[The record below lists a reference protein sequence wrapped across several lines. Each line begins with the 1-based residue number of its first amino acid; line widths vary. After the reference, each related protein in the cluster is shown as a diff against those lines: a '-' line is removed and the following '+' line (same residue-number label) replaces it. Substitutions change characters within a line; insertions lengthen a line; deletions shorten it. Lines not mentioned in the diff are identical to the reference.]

1 MHAIEAI
8 QQGRHLGHREH
19 HRQARRPLRRLDAV
33 QPGQLDFQHL
43 AVEEQQRGLGLVL
56 GRCRHVA
63 HDREVGEKGLDLDR
77 PHLARVALA
86 KMSDKSFNPVQICLL
101 GTQAVVQEAYPAPHL
116 LKQPRRRTRI
126 HR

>member
-1 MHAIEAI
+1 M
-8 QQGRHLGHREH
+8 
-19 HRQARRPLRRLDAV
+19 
-33 QPGQLDFQHL
+33 LDFQNQAKAAL
-43 AVEEQQRGLGLVL
+43 LFLY
-56 GRCRHVA
+56 
-63 HDREVGEKGLDLDR
+63 REVGEKGLDLDR